1 MRYMTKEH
9 DHNRRKGKPGS
20 LMTVLLVSAL
30 LSSPLTA
37 FGAPPYDNIPEGLTE
52 ERYEQL
58 CDDTV
63 EWDEIEDLI
72 RYFSPTYS
80 SLLEQA
86 NSTLDDIQSSTAED
100 IINYPDLIKQTE
112 EGLEAA
118 YGLLAQYENTLPAD
132 SSVIQNLK
140 ANIADAELNKA
151 QLIEGLENIYKTNAQ
166 IEGRLYVSGTQTG
179 VTSRDA
185 IEIQLYPVMEQL
197 RSVIEGLVISY
208 GQLSASRDIYAQQAD
223 LYRSVLTMQE
233 SMLGLGLA
241 TQAEVAQ
248 ARNDLNVAQSTLAQ
262 TDASLNQLAEA
273 IGLQLGYKDRIPQI
287 GPAPDPDLSYVENA
301 DLAADIVRAGGE
313 NTEIRSAYKSDGTTA
328 GTALRDM
335 TYNEAMGKLS
345 SRMNE
350 LYADMKEKAVL
361 YEASQATLKK
371 AELTLSGA
379 QTRYEL
385 GMLGA
390 SEYKAQILTYTSY
403 MVSAQLAKSNL
414 QQSINNYRWAVEGV
428 LSLG

>member
-1 MRYMTKEH
+1 MA
-9 DHNRRKGKPGS
+9 
-20 LMTVLLVSAL
+20 VLLVSAM
-30 LSSPLTA
+30 LSSPLIA

-72 RYFSPTYS
+72 RYFSPTYTSYQEQAMSAVDDLHS
-80 SLLEQA
+80 SLGEDMINFRDQLDQ
-86 NSTLDDIQSSTAED
+86 LDDTLEGLYESQTQIESSMPEGSPMREEALKQLGDAIKQAED
-100 IINYPDLIKQTE
+100 GRTTLEDSIDSLYDL
-112 EGLEAA
+112 
-118 YGLLAQYENTLPAD
+118 D
-132 SSVIQNLK
+132 
-140 ANIADAELNKA
+140 
-151 QLIEGLENIYKTNAQ
+151 AQ
-166 IEGRLYVSGTQTG
+166 IDGRLYVSGSQS
-179 VTSRDA
+179 VSRDA

-345 SRMNE
+345 SKMNE

-390 SEYKAQILTYTSY
+390 SDYKAQILTYTSY